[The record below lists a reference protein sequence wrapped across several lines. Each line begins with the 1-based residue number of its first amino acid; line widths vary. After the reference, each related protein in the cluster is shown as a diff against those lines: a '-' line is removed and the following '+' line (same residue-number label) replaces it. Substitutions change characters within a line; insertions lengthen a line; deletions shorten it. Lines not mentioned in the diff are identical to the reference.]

1 MRQRQARRPIDLLG
15 VLRHLEE
22 ACPPVCERDRMRT
35 AGRASLTSPDTACTV
50 AALSAGRLENSMQ
63 MCELAEAGGERR
75 LSEGRERLDDR
86 HEGQLERPA

>member
-35 AGRASLTSPDTACTV
+35 AGRVSLTSPDTACTV
-50 AALSAGRLENSMQ
+50 AALSAGRLEDSMQ
-63 MCELAEAGGERR
+63 MCELAEAEVRDGCRR
-75 LSEGRERLDDR
+75 AESVWMIVMKDS
-86 HEGQLERPA
+86 